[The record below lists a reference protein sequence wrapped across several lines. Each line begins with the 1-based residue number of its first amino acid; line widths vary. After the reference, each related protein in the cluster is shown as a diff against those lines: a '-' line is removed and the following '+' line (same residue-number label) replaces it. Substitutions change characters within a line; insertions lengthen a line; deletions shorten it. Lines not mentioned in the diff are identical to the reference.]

1 MYSDDLRDAPADE
14 VPVEW
19 VFEAHDDAD
28 EEVLSP
34 PASGASK
41 SWLSWLQ
48 GTPAPK
54 GHQYSRESDASA
66 GSLPQESEPSREPP
80 DLTPSAPASAAKPSG
95 YTGILGWMTGQ
106 AFADEPDAP
115 LPAPLPSRLDPE
127 DEESVRHSSPSAPAR
142 SVVEIDIPGGM
153 FSEDEVIGER
163 NVHRAA
169 STATNAPP
177 ASSSAA
183 SRRAAPRHAEDISRP
198 QKLPDRQVSFDMDGI
213 PGPDSER
220 PRKHTDPD
228 DFIARFNHA
237 DAAEAVAA
245 VTASDDLVPPP
256 LPPPNEPP
264 APEEEQGF
272 YEIHEASPE
281 AVLIANVGQA
291 VMEEQP
297 KEVDREVE
305 GRGPSK
311 QDAHPATIPEEPQ
324 ADVAVVV
331 DPDTEPED
339 DSPEGQQPQRRR
351 CLACCC
357 NKAPRKKQKPKAVE
371 DTASEDYRHQQSKL
385 LDEEIEDFSGTPF
398 VTFVAWITHRGLAR
412 APMCCVCSGM
422 LLVIAIIAGGM
433 VARPPN
439 VDVDWG
445 AFLKTDVNT
454 STMRDVFLFALQHR
468 QTERRLTEETELVED
483 RRLQGNRLYKHS
495 DIFLAYDFP
504 DDANA
509 GPNGWLDSGHLY
521 SVMSLERR
529 LRSTAMWQQL
539 CNRSDD
545 VDKPLCEQGISL
557 VNYVFPS
564 PMVLGPDVVPSM
576 LVYDAGG
583 REKVAPQVAVALM
596 EEHNVKDIIV
606 DADYE
611 DGQPLRRIR
620 SCFRFKWYCCTSLMS
635 SSEQGVVLEEMR
647 QTWDTFLNE
656 AVMPILKE
664 FREAQAQRA
673 AEGSG
678 TKPFEMYY
686 TGSTLYSKEVTE
698 TLLGDLLLAAGS
710 MGFVLFYLMVHTQS
724 VLLGSLGLLLIVSA
738 IPLSYVLFSIV
749 TGSNT
754 MSIASLLSVFL
765 IVGLGSDVVFV
776 YTDFWADSALRKENF
791 GSRMTWTL
799 IHAGKASLA
808 TSVTTALSFFANLA
822 SVLKPLREFGF
833 FMGLC
838 VVVCWV
844 LLSLIYLPLCMLTEY
859 WCGRSKSRC
868 ASFTAAFRTDLK
880 EAMSSVRFW
889 KSSTSSKAAK
899 IDAYPYT
906 RGYTRCL
913 QRAKRSLALFPIVVC
928 LGLAAWGSMVFEVD
942 SGVPSIFPADHN
954 LNRGQQIF
962 ATFNDANQ
970 VFNPL
975 WTIDT
980 PQVSVC
986 NDAMFA
992 PMSTT
997 YTPASWGYNC
1007 NLFWCEADPD
1017 VEQSEEGSCHCWRR
1031 QLPNTCNT
1039 QSAPVSSKIYAKRK
1053 LAESE
1058 MVGAVADYL
1067 ASAEG
1072 MQMTSAQR
1080 QSMQRATVIAPVV
1093 TEEWERGV
1101 KEVRE
1106 ITEVVGRLQ
1115 RESRNSSSCGFQDM
1129 CFCTTWSC
1137 KMLGTGWQQ
1146 VDPLSIPT
1154 ISDLNFT
1161 TRRLQSGLP
1170 KTQAR
1175 GRFGPQAAVKTEAA
1189 EALQAGPLVRSPP
1202 TEADFAEEASAQPR
1216 WLQNLS
1222 PSEWTVAPANRAGI
1236 DIIFG
1241 IEVTTS
1247 AKLLGEVDLENGW
1260 QFAELHQVS
1269 QPWAQR
1275 NMYSFCT
1282 SMPRELRV
1290 VERKCWMED
1299 FRAYLLNRGDRFP
1312 IIPSQFEQ
1320 QIIPFAESWLTG
1332 MHSTKDYM
1340 WIRDGKVK
1348 ASYMLMSVDFQRY
1361 ADTTSA
1367 IEYKKLWDK
1376 YLEEFNLDAS
1386 IYTKGAWHTSSL
1398 WVRAE
1403 AQSALI
1409 SSTILTIVIVVG
1421 LALLGMLVFTRDW
1434 KLSMLVVA
1442 STMLVVCILFWFIVV
1457 VMGWPIGAIEV
1468 IALIV
1473 FIGYA
1478 VTYSLHIAH
1487 RYGSADA
1494 QDALVDV
1501 TDADVTRFVR
1511 TVYALGSIGR
1521 AALGSAATTAGC
1533 SIFLVFCTLTIFQ
1546 KLGGVVLV
1554 VTLMS
1559 IGVALIPLPATL
1571 LWMGPLR
1578 PGFCWC
1584 LRPFETYDNVVNAR
1598 SNMVANLEKRRE
1610 ESRKRQEQRKE
1621 EAEQKKLEKEE
1632 AKRQAQAEKEKLKA
1646 KLPPA
1651 KDEQKKKK
1659 EEEDAV
1665 KAQEAARAKEAE
1677 EAKRKE
1683 LAAKAK
1689 QIAAAKAKAKAAAE
1703 AAKAAAA
1710 KPTATPAEGA
1720 SHDSLSPGR
1729 GLSAG
1734 DYDIGEEHATTVPR
1748 G

>member
-1 MYSDDLRDAPADE
+1 MHCDRKAGFKTAHQPIRSADRLIGRSEPERGASTVFLTGRDEGHQPLPARQRLSGDGTETRMYSDDLRDAPADE

-177 ASSSAA
+177 APSSAA
-183 SRRAAPRHAEDISRP
+183 RRRAAPRRGEGAGRAALLRPAEHDTPGGTLGDWQRSLNHHLGQEPAEHSLRWKPLCDISRP

-545 VDKPLCEQGISL
+545 VELTSSRSSADAMAVSEHVAVSPASADRSHWWANGTSWPSLLSIHWQSHNLGTYSPVPVLSRGAIVSLALASVVFLAFAFRFVSAGVDFMKGQAKDEGCARTQVFHIFFAGSSCLLAGARLGVLGDHLDPALGLSLGRAGACLPLALALGRAAGASLREVAPVAVLLAVSWLQLGFSAVSSQQAMHLGLFCSGSLCALVAVQSLAATLEGSWRAEYVKDRLSLVMSLVQTLTMVQLLAWLFTLAFPISESESGRKTHSFSGFALDSFLDGLVFCGTGHLLLKKQAILLSLCQQCAPVDDKPLCEQGISL

-686 TGSTLYSKEVTE
+686 TGSTLYSKEDAAKSGHMPFGAV
-698 TLLGDLLLAAGS
+698 LADAEGKI
-710 MGFVLFYLMVHTQS
+710 LAEAHNQS
-724 VLLGSLGLLLIVSA
+724 VV
-738 IPLSYVLFSIV
+738 
-749 TGSNT
+749 
-754 MSIASLLSVFL
+754 
-765 IVGLGSDVVFV
+765 
-776 YTDFWADSALRKENF
+776 
-791 GSRMTWTL
+791 
-799 IHAGKASLA
+799 
-808 TSVTTALSFFANLA
+808 
-822 SVLKPLREFGF
+822 
-833 FMGLC
+833 
-838 VVVCWV
+838 
-844 LLSLIYLPLCMLTEY
+844 
-859 WCGRSKSRC
+859 
-868 ASFTAAFRTDLK
+868 
-880 EAMSSVRFW
+880 
-889 KSSTSSKAAK
+889 AAK
-899 IDAYPYT
+899 
-906 RGYTRCL
+906 RG
-913 QRAKRSLALFPIVVC
+913 
-928 LGLAAWGSMVFEVD
+928 GS
-942 SGVPSIFPADHN
+942 G
-954 LNRGQQIF
+954 
-962 ATFNDANQ
+962 
-970 VFNPL
+970 
-975 WTIDT
+975 
-980 PQVSVC
+980 
-986 NDAMFA
+986 
-992 PMSTT
+992 
-997 YTPASWGYNC
+997 
-1007 NLFWCEADPD
+1007 
-1017 VEQSEEGSCHCWRR
+1017 
-1031 QLPNTCNT
+1031 
-1039 QSAPVSSKIYAKRK
+1039 
-1053 LAESE
+1053 
-1058 MVGAVADYL
+1058 
-1067 ASAEG
+1067 
-1072 MQMTSAQR
+1072 
-1080 QSMQRATVIAPVV
+1080 
-1093 TEEWERGV
+1093 
-1101 KEVRE
+1101 
-1106 ITEVVGRLQ
+1106 
-1115 RESRNSSSCGFQDM
+1115 
-1129 CFCTTWSC
+1129 
-1137 KMLGTGWQQ
+1137 
-1146 VDPLSIPT
+1146 
-1154 ISDLNFT
+1154 
-1161 TRRLQSGLP
+1161 
-1170 KTQAR
+1170 
-1175 GRFGPQAAVKTEAA
+1175 
-1189 EALQAGPLVRSPP
+1189 
-1202 TEADFAEEASAQPR
+1202 
-1216 WLQNLS
+1216 
-1222 PSEWTVAPANRAGI
+1222 
-1236 DIIFG
+1236 
-1241 IEVTTS
+1241 
-1247 AKLLGEVDLENGW
+1247 
-1260 QFAELHQVS
+1260 
-1269 QPWAQR
+1269 
-1275 NMYSFCT
+1275 
-1282 SMPRELRV
+1282 
-1290 VERKCWMED
+1290 
-1299 FRAYLLNRGDRFP
+1299 
-1312 IIPSQFEQ
+1312 
-1320 QIIPFAESWLTG
+1320 
-1332 MHSTKDYM
+1332 
-1340 WIRDGKVK
+1340 
-1348 ASYMLMSVDFQRY
+1348 
-1361 ADTTSA
+1361 
-1367 IEYKKLWDK
+1367 
-1376 YLEEFNLDAS
+1376 
-1386 IYTKGAWHTSSL
+1386 
-1398 WVRAE
+1398 
-1403 AQSALI
+1403 
-1409 SSTILTIVIVVG
+1409 
-1421 LALLGMLVFTRDW
+1421 
-1434 KLSMLVVA
+1434 
-1442 STMLVVCILFWFIVV
+1442 
-1457 VMGWPIGAIEV
+1457 
-1468 IALIV
+1468 
-1473 FIGYA
+1473 
-1478 VTYSLHIAH
+1478 
-1487 RYGSADA
+1487 
-1494 QDALVDV
+1494 
-1501 TDADVTRFVR
+1501 DVTRH
-1511 TVYALGSIGR
+1511 A
-1521 AALGSAATTAGC
+1521 
-1533 SIFLVFCTLTIFQ
+1533 
-1546 KLGGVVLV
+1546 
-1554 VTLMS
+1554 
-1559 IGVALIPLPATL
+1559 
-1571 LWMGPLR
+1571 
-1578 PGFCWC
+1578 
-1584 LRPFETYDNVVNAR
+1584 ET
-1598 SNMVANLEKRRE
+1598 M
-1610 ESRKRQEQRKE
+1610 
-1621 EAEQKKLEKEE
+1621 
-1632 AKRQAQAEKEKLKA
+1632 
-1646 KLPPA
+1646 
-1651 KDEQKKKK
+1651 
-1659 EEEDAV
+1659 
-1665 KAQEAARAKEAE
+1665 
-1677 EAKRKE
+1677 
-1683 LAAKAK
+1683 
-1689 QIAAAKAKAKAAAE
+1689 
-1703 AAKAAAA
+1703 
-1710 KPTATPAEGA
+1710 
-1720 SHDSLSPGR
+1720 
-1729 GLSAG
+1729 
-1734 DYDIGEEHATTVPR
+1734 
-1748 G
+1748 